1 MVKNIRIADM
11 NSYIAAF
18 DPEPVTA
25 DTRSEVRKYAELPQ
39 VEDITEPEEVK
50 EEIPVEPV
58 KTTRKKATKK

>member
-18 DPEPVTA
+18 EPDPVPEN
-25 DTRSEVRKYAELPQ
+25 TRAALRKSAELPK
-39 VEDITEPEEVK
+39 VEEVK

-58 KTTRKKATKK
+58 KATRKKATKK